1 MHKLLQQV
9 MLLGCL
15 LFGGMQLQAQATLS
29 VQGNIIQNFTGA
41 AIDNGSY
48 DITFKLYTTDAGGTP
63 IWTEVQSVNMIGG
76 VYSVVL
82 GAVNPLNVPFDQPY
96 YLGLTLPGGP
106 EHTPRAQLT
115 SAPYALSLLGQ
126 DNKFPSTGN
135 VGIGTT
141 DPKTTLDA
149 NGSISTATVTTSAAA
164 YTVLAADH
172 VIFLDLAGAQAVTLP
187 SAVTFPRRE
196 IVLINKT
203 STAKTVS
210 SYVDLAGAAAT
221 AIPANGM
228 IELRSNG
235 TEWRLATTFAPTAT
249 AAKAFV
255 QCYPVVSTIPF
266 GTNFTI
272 LYTETSDAQNCF
284 ANNTFT
290 APRTGIYHCSG
301 WSYVNTTYGTGTD
314 IVDYTIRS
322 GGTAGGNLPRI
333 SKRNYALFG
342 KDLWINFSFSLAMTA
357 GQTLTLIFQATGS
370 ANSSPPTQ
378 LGGAQAIDSGV
389 MTITEN

>member
-1 MHKLLQQV
+1 

-15 LFGGMQLQAQATLS
+15 LFGGIQLQAQATLS

-41 AIDNGSY
+41 AIDNGTY

-63 IWTEVQSVNMIGG
+63 IWSEVQSVNMIGG

-96 YLGLTLPGGP
+96 YLGLTIPGGP

-115 SAPYALSLLGQ
+115 SAPYALSVIGQ

-141 DPKTTLDA
+141 APTTTLDA
-149 NGSISTATVTTSAAA
+149 NGSVSTATVTTSAAA

-172 VIFLDLAGAQAVTLP
+172 VIFLDLEGAQSVTLP

-210 SYVDLAGAAAT
+210 SYVDLAGAATT

-235 TEWRLATTFAPTAT
+235 TEWRLATTFAPPAAG
-249 AAKAFV
+249 AAKAYVLAGPNSSQF
-255 QCYPVVSTIPF
+255 YPNGTYMTIA
-266 GTNFTI
+266 FT
-272 LYTETSDAQNCF
+272 EAQDAQNCF
-284 ANNTFT
+284 ASNTFT
-290 APRTGIYHCSG
+290 APRTGYYRVSG
-301 WSYVNTTYGTGTD
+301 SLFGGTGFGWANNANM
-314 IVDYTIRS
+314 IVRC
-322 GGTAGGNLPRI
+322 GGTCAFGTSQYILSIETVRAGT
-333 SKRNYALFG
+333 
-342 KDLWINFSFSLAMTA
+342 INMSIQFNSDVYMTA
-357 GQTLTLIFQATGS
+357 GQTLFL
-370 ANSSPPTQ
+370 Q
-378 LGGAQAIDSGV
+378 LNQSNGAPNLNGLGDSWFS
-389 MTITEN
+389 ILEQ